1 MSQHETC
8 KIREAVE
15 CSAAVG
21 AADEAVK
28 KVFAILGVDI
38 NKPESVEAFREDLRF
53 GGRLRRA
60 ADHGF
65 LAMIAAVSVGA
76 LAIIWVGITTKL
88 GGGH

>member
-1 MSQHETC
+1 MTEEC
-8 KIREAVE
+8 KHRDDFHCPHAG
-15 CSAAVG
+15 SAA
-21 AADEAVK
+21 DSAVS

-65 LAMIAAVSVGA
+65 LAMVAAVCVGA
-76 LAIIWVGITTKL
+76 LAIIWVGITTKF
-88 GGGH
+88 GVR